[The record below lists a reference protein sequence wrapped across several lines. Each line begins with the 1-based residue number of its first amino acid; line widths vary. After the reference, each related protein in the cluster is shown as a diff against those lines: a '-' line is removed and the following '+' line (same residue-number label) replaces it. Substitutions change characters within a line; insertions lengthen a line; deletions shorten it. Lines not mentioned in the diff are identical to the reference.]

1 MSDLSYNDH
10 CVITR
15 ASETTDKWDN
25 PICEEIYNDKCDFQG
40 GGQSFN
46 KIMTYNDKVYL
57 PRFVAVESND
67 DIVVTTEAGR
77 IRKGVV
83 KSVNDLPLDLTG
95 DYVTEIEIKQSV
107 EK

>member
-15 ASETTDKWDN
+15 STGETDKWDN
-25 PICEEIYNDKCDFQG
+25 LVSDEIYNDKCDFQG

-83 KSVNDLPLDLTG
+83 KSVNDLKLDLTG
-95 DYVTEIEIKQSV
+95 DYVTEIEIRQSV

>member
-1 MSDLSYNDH
+1 MSDLSYPDK

-15 ASETTDKWDN
+15 STGETDEWDN
-25 PICEEIYNDKCDFQG
+25 LVSKEIYNDKCDFQG

>member
-1 MSDLSYNDH
+1 MSDLSYPDK

-15 ASETTDKWDN
+15 STGEPNEFDE
-25 PICEEIYNDKCDFQG
+25 IEVEEIYNDKCDFQG

>member
-1 MSDLSYNDH
+1 MSDLSYKDH

-15 ASETTDKWDN
+15 STGEPNEFDE
-25 PICEEIYNDKCDFQG
+25 IEVEEIYNDKCDFQG